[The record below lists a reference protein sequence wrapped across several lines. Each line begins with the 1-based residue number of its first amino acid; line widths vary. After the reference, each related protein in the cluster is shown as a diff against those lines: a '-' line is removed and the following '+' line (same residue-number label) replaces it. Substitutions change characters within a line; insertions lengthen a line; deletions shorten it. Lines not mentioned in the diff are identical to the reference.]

1 MTAIDECYQSLA
13 NAIILQAV
21 KDFRRCIKIVKRNGR
36 NKEVAV
42 KEMREIVE
50 FIKSP
55 WFKSPTNL
63 EPQILLR
70 KLKEEV
76 NG

>member
-1 MTAIDECYQSLA
+1 MTSIELAYENLA

-21 KDFRRCIKIVKRNGR
+21 KDFRRCIKVVKRNGR
-36 NKEVAV
+36 NKDKAV
-42 KEMREIVE
+42 EEMREIVA

-55 WFKSPTNL
+55 WFKALTNL
-63 EPQILLR
+63 EPSILLK

-76 NG
+76 NE